1 MKLKSIICFL
11 IFYIVFYSNVVF
23 SQKLQNYIENFPDY
37 KEVVDSFYN
46 NYITGIAEQNHI
58 FTIEFARKP
67 SGWSLIKINHL
78 TKDTVENQFW
88 NTKDKFIKLDVFIKK
103 NDNNNDTLSEYLP
116 KESVYNSNNI
126 RMFKIH
132 TFYGY
137 CNWQDDIIQYLE
149 PISEK
154 LNDEDLYSLARAYSL
169 KFKPH
174 FYDSNTNYFI
184 TNKTIIENYYNKAIH
199 YFEIIN
205 KRNPIFNDK
214 VGKIQTKYANE
225 CVDFYL
231 FYKLIGEDSLSLKC
245 LKPNIYSQEIITN
258 SKNYLSNCP
267 KNAIL
272 ITNEDND
279 TYPLIYL
286 QETENYRKD
295 VLILNISFLYGFNF
309 INNISSNGRKLT
321 INKNFYKKVVF
332 IYIHPTNEYVS
343 LDSFFKTLNLQED
356 LSENLYVNQNYLI
369 HNREIYKSSKFNY
382 FFRNYLVLLDLYNS
396 NSNNPFCFT
405 FINNYSK
412 EVFGDYFE
420 SNGLIFKYS
429 PHYKSTLN
437 LKEFTKFL
445 YTLDTTGYCNP
456 KNYAFK
462 KNSNEYID
470 KIFIKNLYDNI
481 LIAIEFC
488 IKDPEYFNN
497 INNKWI
503 EFCSNFV
510 IKPNKEQLSK
520 YKDLTS
526 D

>member
-1 MKLKSIICFL
+1 MKLKLIICFL
-11 IFYIVFYSNVVF
+11 IFYIAFHSNVVF

-37 KEVVDSFYN
+37 KEVIDSFYN
-46 NYITGIAEQNHI
+46 NYITDEADKDFI

-67 SGWSLIKINHL
+67 NGWSLIKINHL

-88 NTKDKFIKLDVFIKK
+88 NTKNKFIKLDIFSKK
-103 NDNNNDTLSEYLP
+103 NDNNNDTFSEYLS
-116 KESVYNSNNI
+116 KESVYNSHNI

-137 CNWQDDIIQYLE
+137 SNWQDDIIQYLE
-149 PISEK
+149 PINKK

-169 KFKPH
+169 KYKSH

-184 TNKTIIENYYNKAIH
+184 SNKTIIEYHYNKAIH
-199 YFEIIN
+199 YFETIY
-205 KRNPIFNDK
+205 KRNPIFNDI

-231 FYKLIGEDSLSLKC
+231 FYKLIGEDSMSLKC

-309 INNISSNGRKLT
+309 IKNIDNNDRKLT
-321 INKNFYKKVVF
+321 VNKNFYKKVVLIK
-332 IYIHPTNEYVS
+332 IYPTNEYVS
-343 LDSFFKTLNLQED
+343 LDSFFKTLNSRED
-356 LSENLYVNQNYLI
+356 LSEELIFNKNYLI
-369 HNREIYKSSKFNY
+369 YNREIFTSSKFNY
-382 FFRNYLVLLDLYNS
+382 FFRNYLVLLDLFYS
-396 NSNNPFCFT
+396 NNNPFCFT
-405 FINNYSK
+405 FIDNNSK
-412 EVFGDYFE
+412 KVFGDHFE
-420 SNGLIFKYS
+420 SNGLIFNYN

-437 LKEFTKFL
+437 LKEFTNFL
-445 YTLDTTGYCNP
+445 YNLDTTGYCNP

-470 KIFIKNLYDNI
+470 NIFIKNLYDNI
-481 LIAIEFC
+481 LTAIELC
-488 IKDPEYFNN
+488 IKDHEYFNN
-497 INNKWI
+497 INHKWI

-510 IKPNKEQLSK
+510 VKPNKEQLSK